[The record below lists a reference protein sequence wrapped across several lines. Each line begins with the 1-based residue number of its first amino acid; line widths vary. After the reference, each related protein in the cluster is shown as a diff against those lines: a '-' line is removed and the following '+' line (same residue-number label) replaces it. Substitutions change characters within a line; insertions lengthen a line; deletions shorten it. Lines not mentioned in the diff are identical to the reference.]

1 MTQPLNVQIPGP
13 KLTTKSG
20 HEVKIGTGSGTKWQK
35 IKKGRDPSKRGDLL
49 PEAIDYLV
57 DAINN
62 GFRHIDTAEIY
73 TTHPEVAAAIAKS
86 DVPRED
92 LFVATKYN
100 PGVEPQ
106 PATFDSA
113 AAWVDAS
120 LKELGLDYLDS
131 ILIHFPF
138 FNPKFSKGQ
147 TVESVWKDLIEAKKA
162 GKVRYI
168 GVSNFGVEHLKELF
182 KVAGGDPEFYPA
194 VNQIEFHPYLQ
205 NQSPGIVKF
214 SHENNILVEAYG
226 PLSPLFRVVKDG
238 EEVKDHPLTKVL
250 PQIAEKHG
258 RAESQI
264 LLRYTLQKGILPITT
279 SSKSERQ
286 IEALAIYEF
295 ALSDEEVAQIDKAG
309 SEFEFRGF
317 FLGFF

>member
-147 TVESVWKDLIEAKKA
+147 TVELVWKDLIEAKKA
-162 GKVRYI
+162 GKVRTLVYLTS
-168 GVSNFGVEHLKELF
+168 VWSTLRSCLRLPVE
-182 KVAGGDPEFYPA
+182 
-194 VNQIEFHPYLQ
+194 
-205 NQSPGIVKF
+205 
-214 SHENNILVEAYG
+214 ILN
-226 PLSPLFRVVKDG
+226 S
-238 EEVKDHPLTKVL
+238 
-250 PQIAEKHG
+250 
-258 RAESQI
+258 I
-264 LLRYTLQKGILPITT
+264 LLSTR
-279 SSKSERQ
+279 SSSIHTCKTRVL
-286 IEALAIYEF
+286 AL
-295 ALSDEEVAQIDKAG
+295 
-309 SEFEFRGF
+309 
-317 FLGFF
+317 